1 MSADAQYV
9 EMTVRCQVLEA
20 MIRSNC
26 PDSYNKFLD
35 SYFFNLEKCLFKVFP
50 DSHFWNYA

>member
-1 MSADAQYV
+1 MSADVQYV
-9 EMTVRCQVLEA
+9 EMTVRCQLLEA

-26 PDSYNKFLD
+26 PDSYNKYLD